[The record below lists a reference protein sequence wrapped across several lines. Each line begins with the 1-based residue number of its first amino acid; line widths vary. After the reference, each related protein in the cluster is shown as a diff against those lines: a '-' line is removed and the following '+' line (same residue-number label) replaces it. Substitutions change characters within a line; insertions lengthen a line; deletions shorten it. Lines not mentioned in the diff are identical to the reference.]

1 MGVYFLFDIAFVFA
15 LQYRKIVYMMESNND
30 YEKQCFVVY
39 KNLLFLLVAFFTMW
53 SGSVKAQPGPGGPGG
68 QPGPGAD
75 HCIPD
80 PYAAQQTWWLPYG
93 FENPTEVVRI
103 DFQSGGAVLNN
114 PSNGTFGQGLSPQF
128 SIGYE
133 GNTTVTNPVT
143 GEFLFATD
151 GNSVYRAS
159 DGAKATGIGIGGDP
173 SSGESA
179 AVIPDPQGILGRDFI
194 VFGNSANTSSIGK
207 LNMGKYNLET
217 NAVLGVTTLL
227 NNTLA
232 TGIAEALE
240 VIPQRNGTD
249 YWIVVYSAS
258 EYVRVYEYNAAGGFN
273 PTPVS
278 ELSVPS
284 LMDPTRMINTFISW
298 IPQQEDKILITRHN
312 RVGLVDFDRTTGQIS
327 NFDGIITQPS
337 PTYDYDGY
345 SAALSPNGEYLYYA
359 VYASA
364 ESKTYYKYYDLT
376 TATSTDFAILDSF
389 RGGMKVGPD
398 GRLYFTN
405 SLPSEEQRLYYI
417 SDADNPPAN
426 TTSYNIFNTG
436 GRSVS
441 VQLPN
446 SAYWACDLTVCQAGD
461 DAPDLDISSINSL
474 PATAGDLLSLISA
487 TNQPANT
494 VMTVHTAMPA
504 TDANKLDA
512 TDPLVLGQTYYIAF
526 WDEFY
531 ECYSPAALINLPFG
545 CTGQFYMS
553 SGNPTQFY
561 VFDSSV
567 NPFTHSPVGAN
578 SGILYNAIAINPI
591 DGKMYGMRYSGGF
604 YNHIIEIHTDGTYTS
619 LGAVAN
625 LPDVAYNSGEIDSD
639 GNYYV
644 KATGSSNIL
653 QKIDLTT
660 LTATATTLSF
670 NPTISDLGYNPVT
683 GLLYT
688 VGNNGQLFSID
699 PVSGVVTP
707 IGDTYS
713 FDTVGAMFG
722 TATGE
727 IFGAV
732 NGGGL
737 YQFNITTGERV
748 LIAGS
753 PASNNND
760 GARCV
765 TAPLIFEA
773 DLSVTK
779 TDGTA
784 NYIPGF
790 STTYTIVAENNGPF
804 GVLNAHVSDPVP
816 AGIPAINV
824 SYTAV
829 ASSGSLTTV
838 SGTQTG
844 AIDDYVSLPSGGTIT
859 YTATVFIP
867 ASFTGDLANTVTITP
882 ASNIDDVDMTNN
894 TATDVNTFVCTGPDA
909 DGDGIPDMCDLDAD
923 NDGIPNCIENG
934 FNGDP
939 NTAFKAN
946 ANATA
951 FTNAPGGDAPINQ
964 FRLTN
969 GNNQSGQAWS
979 YGKIDFANDF
989 IIEMKVLLS
998 NADGIAVV
1006 FHNSP
1011 DGTSASG
1018 HGGQGLGA
1026 RGIANGIALEFD
1038 TFENTC
1044 VNNSTHG
1051 GNCDPSFDHGSIR
1064 KTAGTPTL
1072 GWEKLAGDGQLGDGT
1087 VDDGLWHTVVVFW
1100 NAGSRNIS
1108 YAFDGVRVTD
1118 YTFPTAGADALE
1130 NTFGGTTKVHFGFTA
1145 STGSS
1150 GSNNSIGFDNP
1161 CDIPLYFDTDGDG
1174 IPDYLDLDS
1183 DNDGCPDAI
1192 EGDGTFTE
1200 ADLTTASGTIATQTV
1215 NQNFGTAVDAN
1226 GIPTIV
1232 GASGQGI
1239 GNSQNILITDCHL
1252 DCTDAIYLSQGNN
1265 TRLMIVGTDTNPF
1278 SYTEAGTPATNNPD
1292 NIRYNATAFN
1302 PVDGYL
1308 YAMRIEGTNVQ
1319 KRTLL
1324 RIHPVTGAITE
1335 LGPVTDL
1342 PVPNDTYNA
1351 GEIDEFGNYY
1361 VRRSGSQTG
1370 MMFKI
1375 DISTLSA
1382 TSISLSGNYG
1392 AMSPDFA
1399 YNKTDGLLY
1408 FISSTSNANEGKL
1421 HTINPATG
1429 VVTVVANAQTL
1440 TGPFGAMYGDANG
1453 FIYGASNN
1461 GGFYQFN
1468 TVTGEGTLL
1477 SSSPAS
1483 STNDGAHCV
1492 NAPITL
1498 AADLYVTKTD
1508 GTEFYNPGTTTTYTI
1523 EVGNNGPFGV
1533 QNAEVEDLVP
1543 AGIPAANVS
1552 YTAVAS
1558 AGSSTTVTGTQTGA
1572 INDLV
1577 ALPVGGTV
1585 TYTVTVTIPA
1595 SFTGDLVNTVMVTPP
1610 VNIDDVDMTNNT
1622 ATDINKRQA
1631 LIITNPMI
1639 PSKARK

>member
-1 MGVYFLFDIAFVFA
+1 
-15 LQYRKIVYMMESNND
+15 MMKSNND

-93 FENPTEVVRI
+93 FADPTQVVRI
-103 DFQSGGAVLNN
+103 DFQTGSAVLNN

-232 TGIAEALE
+232 TAIAEALE

-389 RGGMKVGPD
+389 RGGMKVGPE

-417 SDADNPPAN
+417 SDADNPPAD

-461 DAPDLDISSINSL
+461 DVPDLDISSINSL
-474 PATAGDLLSLISA
+474 PATAGDLVSLISA

-531 ECYSPAALINLPFG
+531 ECYSPAVVINLPLG
-545 CTGQFYMS
+545 CTNTMYFSLGSGGNTQLNSIVPALGTLNLS
-553 SGNPTQFY
+553 SLGTAAFP
-561 VFDSSV
+561 
-567 NPFTHSPVGAN
+567 
-578 SGILYNAIAINPI
+578 YNAIAI
-591 DGKMYGMRYSGGF
+591 DLVSGVMYGMRANGDL
-604 YNHIIEIHTDGTYTS
+604 HQIHTDGTTTN
-619 LGAVAN
+619 LGTVSG
-625 LPDVAYNSGEIDSD
+625 LPSTGYVSGEMDSL

-644 KATGSSNIL
+644 VQAGTASTMYNIN
-653 QKIDLTT
+653 
-660 LTATATTLSF
+660 TATKTAASITLSQSIA
-670 NPTISDLGYNPVT
+670 ISDMAYNVND
-683 GLLYT
+683 GLLYA
-688 VGNNGQLFSID
+688 VANNTGQLISIN
-699 PVSGVVTP
+699 PVSAAITP
-707 IGDTYS
+707 IGTS
-713 FDTVGAMFG
+713 PGTGVFGAMWG
-722 TATGE
+722 SNTGSIYAQESATGEMYQYDTATG
-727 IFGAV
+727 
-732 NGGGL
+732 N
-737 YQFNITTGERV
+737 RV
-748 LIAGS
+748 LIATGTS
-753 PASNNND
+753 ASGAD
-760 GARCV
+760 GAHCV
-765 TAPLIFEA
+765 TSPITFEA

-804 GVLNAHVSDPVP
+804 GVMNAHVSDPVP

-859 YTATVFIP
+859 YTVTVFIP
-867 ASFTGDLANTVTITP
+867 ASFTGDLVNTVTITP
-882 ASNIDDVDMTNN
+882 PSNIDDVDMTNN

-1038 TFENTC
+1038 TFQNTC

-1130 NTFGGTTKVHFGFTA
+1130 NIFGCTTKVHFGFTA

-1174 IPDYLDLDS
+1174 ISDYLDLDS

-1200 ADLTTASGTIATQTV
+1200 ADLTTASGTIAPQTP
-1215 NQNFGTAVDAN
+1215 NENFGTAVDAN
-1226 GIPTIV
+1226 EVPTVV
-1232 GASGQGI
+1232 GAGGQDIGTSQDATIHTCCNAGAVAPSVQNLANECPVETVNLNDAHTGTVPLDTDLVWFTNSSHSGAALSGTEITEAVAGTYYAFYYDSTNDCYSPVSDAVSVTIEDCCNAGDTAPPVQNLANECPLETVNLNDAHTGTLPSDTQLRWFN
-1239 GNSQNILITDCHL
+1239 NSLHT
-1252 DCTDAIYLSQGNN
+1252 
-1265 TRLMIVGTDTNPF
+1265 GTALFGTQV
-1278 SYTEAGTPATNNPD
+1278 TEAGTGT
-1292 NIRYNATAFN
+1292 YYAF
-1302 PVDGYL
+1302 
-1308 YAMRIEGTNVQ
+1308 
-1319 KRTLL
+1319 
-1324 RIHPVTGAITE
+1324 
-1335 LGPVTDL
+1335 
-1342 PVPNDTYNA
+1342 
-1351 GEIDEFGNYY
+1351 YY
-1361 VRRSGSQTG
+1361 
-1370 MMFKI
+1370 
-1375 DISTLSA
+1375 D
-1382 TSISLSGNYG
+1382 
-1392 AMSPDFA
+1392 
-1399 YNKTDGLLY
+1399 
-1408 FISSTSNANEGKL
+1408 
-1421 HTINPATG
+1421 
-1429 VVTVVANAQTL
+1429 
-1440 TGPFGAMYGDANG
+1440 
-1453 FIYGASNN
+1453 
-1461 GGFYQFN
+1461 
-1468 TVTGEGTLL
+1468 
-1477 SSSPAS
+1477 
-1483 STNDGAHCV
+1483 STNDCYSPV
-1492 NAPITL
+1492 SNAVS
-1498 AADLYVTKTD
+1498 VTIED
-1508 GTEFYNPGTTTTYTI
+1508 CCNAGTT
-1523 EVGNNGPFGV
+1523 
-1533 QNAEVEDLVP
+1533 QVP
-1543 AGIPAANVS
+1543 LS
-1552 YTAVAS
+1552 
-1558 AGSSTTVTGTQTGA
+1558 GA
-1572 INDLV
+1572 IL
-1577 ALPVGGTV
+1577 
-1585 TYTVTVTIPA
+1585 
-1595 SFTGDLVNTVMVTPP
+1595 
-1610 VNIDDVDMTNNT
+1610 NN
-1622 ATDINKRQA
+1622 Q
-1631 LIITNPMI
+1631 
-1639 PSKARK
+1639 

>member
-1 MGVYFLFDIAFVFA
+1 
-15 LQYRKIVYMMESNND
+15 
-30 YEKQCFVVY
+30 
-39 KNLLFLLVAFFTMW
+39 
-53 SGSVKAQPGPGGPGG
+53 
-68 QPGPGAD
+68 
-75 HCIPD
+75 
-80 PYAAQQTWWLPYG
+80 
-93 FENPTEVVRI
+93 
-103 DFQSGGAVLNN
+103 
-114 PSNGTFGQGLSPQF
+114 
-128 SIGYE
+128 
-133 GNTTVTNPVT
+133 
-143 GEFLFATD
+143 
-151 GNSVYRAS
+151 
-159 DGAKATGIGIGGDP
+159 
-173 SSGESA
+173 
-179 AVIPDPQGILGRDFI
+179 
-194 VFGNSANTSSIGK
+194 
-207 LNMGKYNLET
+207 
-217 NAVLGVTTLL
+217 
-227 NNTLA
+227 
-232 TGIAEALE
+232 
-240 VIPQRNGTD
+240 
-249 YWIVVYSAS
+249 
-258 EYVRVYEYNAAGGFN
+258 
-273 PTPVS
+273 
-278 ELSVPS
+278 
-284 LMDPTRMINTFISW
+284 
-298 IPQQEDKILITRHN
+298 
-312 RVGLVDFDRTTGQIS
+312 
-327 NFDGIITQPS
+327 
-337 PTYDYDGY
+337 
-345 SAALSPNGEYLYYA
+345 
-359 VYASA
+359 
-364 ESKTYYKYYDLT
+364 
-376 TATSTDFAILDSF
+376 
-389 RGGMKVGPD
+389 
-398 GRLYFTN
+398 
-405 SLPSEEQRLYYI
+405 
-417 SDADNPPAN
+417 
-426 TTSYNIFNTG
+426 
-436 GRSVS
+436 
-441 VQLPN
+441 
-446 SAYWACDLTVCQAGD
+446 
-461 DAPDLDISSINSL
+461 
-474 PATAGDLLSLISA
+474 
-487 TNQPANT
+487 
-494 VMTVHTAMPA
+494 
-504 TDANKLDA
+504 
-512 TDPLVLGQTYYIAF
+512 
-526 WDEFY
+526 
-531 ECYSPAALINLPFG
+531 
-545 CTGQFYMS
+545 
-553 SGNPTQFY
+553 
-561 VFDSSV
+561 
-567 NPFTHSPVGAN
+567 
-578 SGILYNAIAINPI
+578 
-591 DGKMYGMRYSGGF
+591 
-604 YNHIIEIHTDGTYTS
+604 
-619 LGAVAN
+619 
-625 LPDVAYNSGEIDSD
+625 
-639 GNYYV
+639 
-644 KATGSSNIL
+644 
-653 QKIDLTT
+653 
-660 LTATATTLSF
+660 
-670 NPTISDLGYNPVT
+670 
-683 GLLYT
+683 
-688 VGNNGQLFSID
+688 
-699 PVSGVVTP
+699 
-707 IGDTYS
+707 
-713 FDTVGAMFG
+713 MFG

-804 GVLNAHVSDPVP
+804 GVMNAHVSDPVP

-829 ASSGSLTTV
+829 ASSGSTTEV

-844 AIDDYVSLPSGGTIT
+844 AIDDYVSLPVGGTVT
-859 YTATVFIP
+859 YTVTVFIP
-867 ASFTGDLANTVTITP
+867 ASFTGDLVNTVTVTP
-882 ASNIDDVDMTNN
+882 PSNIDDVDMSNN

-934 FNGDP
+934 FDGDP
-939 NTAFKAN
+939 NTAFKSN
-946 ANATA
+946 GTATA
-951 FTNAPGGDAPINQ
+951 FTNAPGDAPINQ

-969 GNNQSGQAWS
+969 GNGQSGQAWS

-998 NADGIAVV
+998 GADGVAVV

-1018 HGGQGLGA
+1018 FNGQGLGA
-1026 RGIANGIALEFD
+1026 RGIANGIALELD
-1038 TFENTC
+1038 TFP
-1044 VNNSTHG
+1044 NSCTNDNANG
-1051 GNCDPSFDHGSIR
+1051 RNCDPSFDHGSIR
-1064 KTAGTPTL
+1064 KTAGTQTS
-1072 GWEKLAGDGQLGDGT
+1072 GWEKLAGDTQLGDGT

-1108 YAFDGVRVTD
+1108 YSFDGVPVTD
-1118 YTFPTAGADALE
+1118 YTFPTAGTDALE
-1130 NTFGGTTKVHFGFTA
+1130 NIFGGTTKVHFGFTA

-1252 DCTDAIYLSQGNN
+1252 DCTDIVYLSQGNN

-1278 SYTEAGTPATNNPD
+1278 SYTEAGTPLTNNPD

-1308 YAMRIEGTNVQ
+1308 YAMRIEGTDVQ

-1324 RIHPVTGAITE
+1324 RIHPVTGEITT

-1342 PVPNDTYNA
+1342 PAPNDTYNA

-1370 MMFKI
+1370 LMFKI

-1382 TSISLSGNYG
+1382 TSISLSGNNG

-1453 FIYGASNN
+1453 FIYGATNN

-1558 AGSSTTVTGTQTGA
+1558 AGSSTTVSGTQTGA

-1577 ALPVGGTV
+1577 SLPVGGTV

-1595 SFTGDLVNTVMVTPP
+1595 SFTGDLVNTVTVTPP
-1610 VNIDDVDMTNNT
+1610 LNIDDVDMSNNT
-1622 ATDINKRQA
+1622 ATDTDIPEPIPFECDGNGNIYTIKSAVTGTQLYMLDYSTSPYTEIAIGDASHGIQYHAIGYNRDDNFLYALSLPHTGAEAHKLYRIGNNGVPVELGVIAGLDTSGGTGGWISGGFANNNEFVVKRNGGAGDIYVIDIDAVALDRTIDAQGHNVGDITFANGKFYFLSRSASTQGRLISIDYAAPHTITELPYVNSSIPGGNNGGMFSTASGKVLGIDNNGKVYHYNLTTGRATQIGTIGNWVQAAYDATSCLDDFVVKKA
-1631 LIITNPMI
+1631 LIITNPMMI
-1639 PSKARK
+1639 NRARK

>member
-1 MGVYFLFDIAFVFA
+1 
-15 LQYRKIVYMMESNND
+15 MMKSNND

-93 FENPTEVVRI
+93 FADPTQVVRI
-103 DFQSGGAVLNN
+103 DFQTGSAVLNN

-446 SAYWACDLTVCQAGD
+446 SAYWACDVAVCQAGD

-474 PATAGDLLSLISA
+474 PATAGDLVSLISV

-494 VMTVHTAMPA
+494 VMTVHTDMPA
-504 TDANKLDA
+504 TDANKLEA
-512 TDPLVLGQTYYIAF
+512 TDPLVLEQTYYIAF
-526 WDEFY
+526 WDEFN

-545 CTGQFYMS
+545 CTGQFYMC

-591 DGKMYGMRYSGGF
+591 DGKMYGMRYSGGC
-604 YNHIIEIHTDGTYTS
+604 YNHIIEIHTDGTNTS

-644 KATGSSNIL
+644 KPTGLINIL
-653 QKIDLTT
+653 QKINLTT
-660 LTATATTLSF
+660 LTATEITLSS
-670 NPTISDLGYNPVT
+670 NLSMSDLAYNPVT

-688 VGNNGQLFSID
+688 VSASDGRLYSID
-699 PVSGVVTP
+699 PDTGIVTP
-707 IGDTYS
+707 IGSAYS
-713 FDTVGAMFG
+713 FDSVGAMFG
-722 TATGE
+722 AGTGE
-727 IFGAV
+727 IFGAI

-748 LIAGS
+748 LIANS
-753 PASNNND
+753 PTSNNND

-765 TAPLIFEA
+765 TAPLVYEA
-773 DLSVTK
+773 DLYTHK
-779 TDGTA
+779 TDNT
-784 NYIPGF
+784 
-790 STTYTIVAENNGPF
+790 TTYF
-804 GVLNAHVSDPVP
+804 
-816 AGIPAINV
+816 
-824 SYTAV
+824 
-829 ASSGSLTTV
+829 
-838 SGTQTG
+838 
-844 AIDDYVSLPSGGTIT
+844 
-859 YTATVFIP
+859 
-867 ASFTGDLANTVTITP
+867 
-882 ASNIDDVDMTNN
+882 
-894 TATDVNTFVCTGPDA
+894 
-909 DGDGIPDMCDLDAD
+909 
-923 NDGIPNCIENG
+923 
-934 FNGDP
+934 
-939 NTAFKAN
+939 
-946 ANATA
+946 
-951 FTNAPGGDAPINQ
+951 
-964 FRLTN
+964 
-969 GNNQSGQAWS
+969 
-979 YGKIDFANDF
+979 
-989 IIEMKVLLS
+989 
-998 NADGIAVV
+998 
-1006 FHNSP
+1006 
-1011 DGTSASG
+1011 
-1018 HGGQGLGA
+1018 
-1026 RGIANGIALEFD
+1026 
-1038 TFENTC
+1038 
-1044 VNNSTHG
+1044 
-1051 GNCDPSFDHGSIR
+1051 
-1064 KTAGTPTL
+1064 
-1072 GWEKLAGDGQLGDGT
+1072 
-1087 VDDGLWHTVVVFW
+1087 
-1100 NAGSRNIS
+1100 
-1108 YAFDGVRVTD
+1108 
-1118 YTFPTAGADALE
+1118 
-1130 NTFGGTTKVHFGFTA
+1130 
-1145 STGSS
+1145 
-1150 GSNNSIGFDNP
+1150 
-1161 CDIPLYFDTDGDG
+1161 
-1174 IPDYLDLDS
+1174 
-1183 DNDGCPDAI
+1183 
-1192 EGDGTFTE
+1192 
-1200 ADLTTASGTIATQTV
+1200 
-1215 NQNFGTAVDAN
+1215 
-1226 GIPTIV
+1226 
-1232 GASGQGI
+1232 
-1239 GNSQNILITDCHL
+1239 
-1252 DCTDAIYLSQGNN
+1252 
-1265 TRLMIVGTDTNPF
+1265 
-1278 SYTEAGTPATNNPD
+1278 
-1292 NIRYNATAFN
+1292 
-1302 PVDGYL
+1302 
-1308 YAMRIEGTNVQ
+1308 
-1319 KRTLL
+1319 
-1324 RIHPVTGAITE
+1324 
-1335 LGPVTDL
+1335 
-1342 PVPNDTYNA
+1342 
-1351 GEIDEFGNYY
+1351 
-1361 VRRSGSQTG
+1361 
-1370 MMFKI
+1370 
-1375 DISTLSA
+1375 
-1382 TSISLSGNYG
+1382 
-1392 AMSPDFA
+1392 
-1399 YNKTDGLLY
+1399 
-1408 FISSTSNANEGKL
+1408 
-1421 HTINPATG
+1421 
-1429 VVTVVANAQTL
+1429 
-1440 TGPFGAMYGDANG
+1440 
-1453 FIYGASNN
+1453 
-1461 GGFYQFN
+1461 
-1468 TVTGEGTLL
+1468 
-1477 SSSPAS
+1477 
-1483 STNDGAHCV
+1483 
-1492 NAPITL
+1492 
-1498 AADLYVTKTD
+1498 
-1508 GTEFYNPGTTTTYTI
+1508 PGTTTTYTVV
-1523 EVGNNGPFGV
+1523 VGNNGPFGV
-1533 QNAEVEDLVP
+1533 LNAEVEDLVP

-1558 AGSSTTVTGTQTGA
+1558 AGSSTTVSGTQTGA

-1577 ALPVGGTV
+1577 SLPVGGTV

-1595 SFTGDLVNTVMVTPP
+1595 SFTGDLVNTVTVTPP
-1610 VNIDDVDMTNNT
+1610 LNIDDVDMSNNT
-1622 ATDINKRQA
+1622 ATDTDIPEPIPFECDGNGTIYTIKSAVTGTQLYMLDYSTSPYTEIAIGDASHGIQYHAIGYNRDDNFLYALSLPHTGAEAHKLYRIGNNGVPVELGVIAGLDTSPGIGGWISGGFADDGTFFVKRNGGAGDIYVIDIDAVALDRTIDAQGHNVGDITFENGNLYFVSRDAQTQWQLVSLEYATDVLTVLPYVNSSIAGGNNGGMFSTASGKVLGIGNDGEVFHFNLTTGRATQIGTIGNWVQAAYDATSCLDDFVVKKA
-1631 LIITNPMI
+1631 LIITNPMMI
-1639 PSKARK
+1639 NRARK

>member
-53 SGSVKAQPGPGGPGG
+53 SGSVKAQPGPGSGGG

-114 PSNGTFGQGLSPQF
+114 PSNGTFWQGLSPQF

-159 DGAKATGIGIGGDP
+159 YGAKATGIGIGGDP

-207 LNMGKYNLET
+207 LNMGKYNLDT

-474 PATAGDLLSLISA
+474 PATAGDLVSLISV

-494 VMTVHTAMPA
+494 VMTVHTDMPA
-504 TDANKLDA
+504 TDANKLEA
-512 TDPLVLGQTYYIAF
+512 TDPLVLEQTYYIAF

-578 SGILYNAIAINPI
+578 SGILYNAIAKNPI

-644 KATGSSNIL
+644 KPTGLINIL
-653 QKIDLTT
+653 QKINLTT
-660 LTATATTLSF
+660 LTATEITLSS
-670 NPTISDLGYNPVT
+670 NLSMSDLAYNPVT

-688 VGNNGQLFSID
+688 VSASDGRLYSID
-699 PVSGVVTP
+699 PDTGIVTP
-707 IGDTYS
+707 IGSAYS

-722 TATGE
+722 AGTGE
-727 IFGAV
+727 IFGAI

-748 LIAGS
+748 LIANS
-753 PASNNND
+753 PTSNNND

-765 TAPLIFEA
+765 TAPLVYEA
-773 DLSVTK
+773 DLYTHK
-779 TDGTA
+779 TDNT
-784 NYIPGF
+784 
-790 STTYTIVAENNGPF
+790 TTYF
-804 GVLNAHVSDPVP
+804 
-816 AGIPAINV
+816 
-824 SYTAV
+824 
-829 ASSGSLTTV
+829 
-838 SGTQTG
+838 
-844 AIDDYVSLPSGGTIT
+844 
-859 YTATVFIP
+859 
-867 ASFTGDLANTVTITP
+867 
-882 ASNIDDVDMTNN
+882 
-894 TATDVNTFVCTGPDA
+894 
-909 DGDGIPDMCDLDAD
+909 
-923 NDGIPNCIENG
+923 
-934 FNGDP
+934 
-939 NTAFKAN
+939 
-946 ANATA
+946 
-951 FTNAPGGDAPINQ
+951 
-964 FRLTN
+964 
-969 GNNQSGQAWS
+969 
-979 YGKIDFANDF
+979 
-989 IIEMKVLLS
+989 
-998 NADGIAVV
+998 
-1006 FHNSP
+1006 
-1011 DGTSASG
+1011 
-1018 HGGQGLGA
+1018 
-1026 RGIANGIALEFD
+1026 
-1038 TFENTC
+1038 
-1044 VNNSTHG
+1044 
-1051 GNCDPSFDHGSIR
+1051 
-1064 KTAGTPTL
+1064 
-1072 GWEKLAGDGQLGDGT
+1072 
-1087 VDDGLWHTVVVFW
+1087 
-1100 NAGSRNIS
+1100 
-1108 YAFDGVRVTD
+1108 
-1118 YTFPTAGADALE
+1118 
-1130 NTFGGTTKVHFGFTA
+1130 
-1145 STGSS
+1145 
-1150 GSNNSIGFDNP
+1150 
-1161 CDIPLYFDTDGDG
+1161 
-1174 IPDYLDLDS
+1174 
-1183 DNDGCPDAI
+1183 
-1192 EGDGTFTE
+1192 
-1200 ADLTTASGTIATQTV
+1200 
-1215 NQNFGTAVDAN
+1215 
-1226 GIPTIV
+1226 
-1232 GASGQGI
+1232 
-1239 GNSQNILITDCHL
+1239 
-1252 DCTDAIYLSQGNN
+1252 
-1265 TRLMIVGTDTNPF
+1265 
-1278 SYTEAGTPATNNPD
+1278 
-1292 NIRYNATAFN
+1292 
-1302 PVDGYL
+1302 
-1308 YAMRIEGTNVQ
+1308 
-1319 KRTLL
+1319 
-1324 RIHPVTGAITE
+1324 
-1335 LGPVTDL
+1335 
-1342 PVPNDTYNA
+1342 
-1351 GEIDEFGNYY
+1351 
-1361 VRRSGSQTG
+1361 
-1370 MMFKI
+1370 
-1375 DISTLSA
+1375 
-1382 TSISLSGNYG
+1382 
-1392 AMSPDFA
+1392 
-1399 YNKTDGLLY
+1399 
-1408 FISSTSNANEGKL
+1408 
-1421 HTINPATG
+1421 
-1429 VVTVVANAQTL
+1429 
-1440 TGPFGAMYGDANG
+1440 
-1453 FIYGASNN
+1453 
-1461 GGFYQFN
+1461 
-1468 TVTGEGTLL
+1468 
-1477 SSSPAS
+1477 
-1483 STNDGAHCV
+1483 
-1492 NAPITL
+1492 
-1498 AADLYVTKTD
+1498 
-1508 GTEFYNPGTTTTYTI
+1508 PGTTTTYTVV
-1523 EVGNNGPFGV
+1523 VGNNGPFGV
-1533 QNAEVEDLVP
+1533 LNAEVEDLVP

-1558 AGSSTTVTGTQTGA
+1558 AGSSTTVSGTQTGA

-1577 ALPVGGTV
+1577 SLPVGGTV

-1595 SFTGDLVNTVMVTPP
+1595 SFTGDLVNTVTVTPP
-1610 VNIDDVDMTNNT
+1610 LNIDDVDMSNNT
-1622 ATDINKRQA
+1622 ATDTDIPEPIPFECDGNGTIYTIKSAVTGTQLYMLDYSTSPYTEIAIGDASHGIQYHAIGYNRDDNFLYALSLPHTGAEAHKLYRIGNNGVPVELGVIAGLDTSGGTGGWISGGFAEDGKFFVKRAILGADIYVIDINAVAIDMIIPASAYDTGDVTFANGKFYFLSRSASTMGRLISIDYAAPHTITELPYVNSSIPGGNHGGMFSTASGKVLGIDNNGKVYHYNLTTGQATQIGTIGNWVQAGYDATSCLGDFDTYCTQPGLNGTPTVFTHIGISDREGLAPNWPAAIPNGFIAIESENKGFVITRIQNDA
-1631 LIITNPMI
+1631 LITEPEEGMLIYDMDAACVKLYYDDEWHCLERSCNE
-1639 PSKARK
+1639 